1 MGLQVVLPS
10 PRGPEISNQGE
21 PEVVGTGERQACQAL
36 LEAGPV
42 AQVVLS
48 RPATNELIVD
58 EQAWF
63 ALPDNSRCLLVS
75 TARCA
80 ALRADVDYGVV
91 YGAKTRRR
99 LALANSEG
107 VILD

>member
-1 MGLQVVLPS
+1 MALHEVLS
-10 PRGPEISNQGE
+10 LLGGPEISNRGE
-21 PEVVGTGERQACQAL
+21 SEVVGAGERQACEAL

-63 ALPDNSRCLLVS
+63 ALPENSRRLLAS